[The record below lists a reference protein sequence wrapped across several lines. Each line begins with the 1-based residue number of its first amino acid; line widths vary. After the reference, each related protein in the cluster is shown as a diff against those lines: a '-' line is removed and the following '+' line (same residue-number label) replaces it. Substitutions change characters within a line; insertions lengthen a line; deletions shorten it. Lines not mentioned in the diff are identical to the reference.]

1 MPMLLRK
8 GVERSSRKPHL
19 WKNEVVRLPESKGSE
34 AANDNARDVE
44 NKDVQ
49 DMEGNPEP
57 MRTGWSV
64 RVYRDRYVR

>member
-8 GVERSSRKPHL
+8 GVERSSHKPHL
-19 WKNEVVRLPESKGSE
+19 WKNEVVRLPEPEGVE

-44 NKDVQ
+44 DKNIQ
-49 DMEGNPEP
+49 NMERNTEP